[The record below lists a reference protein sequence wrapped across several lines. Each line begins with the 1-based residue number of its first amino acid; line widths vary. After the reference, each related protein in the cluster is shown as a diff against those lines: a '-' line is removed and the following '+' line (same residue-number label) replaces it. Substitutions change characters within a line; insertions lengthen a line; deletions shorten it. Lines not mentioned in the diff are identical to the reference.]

1 MIIEQKF
8 KTPIFLNDGQ
18 SVRQIDCRKWSHN
31 GEEKMTVGKIENNE
45 QEMGYMGSYQI
56 REIWKYYRECLYIS
70 NLGYA
75 ARFENID
82 EAKKV
87 FGHLFDKFAHGIAF
101 EELNSTQKKYF
112 REHIADLHNFYNN
125 YPGDKR
131 LEVMLKVNYKEGSN
145 RGVKIHEAVA
155 ELFLEK
161 PENAWGVHHI
171 DNNSY
176 NNSVTNLVWVK
187 KEEHDKKLHPLTYK

>member
-8 KTPIFLNDGQ
+8 KTPLFISDGKELQ
-18 SVRQIDCRKWSHN
+18 QINCRKWSHE
-31 GEEKMTVGKIENNE
+31 GDDPMTIGAIKNNE

-56 REIWKYYRECLYIS
+56 KEIWKFYRGCIYIS

-75 ARFENID
+75 ARFDNIE
-82 EAKKV
+82 EAKNK
-87 FGHLFDKFAHGIAF
+87 FGCLYEKFVNGVAFD
-101 EELNSTQKKYF
+101 ELNNSQKKYF
-112 REHIADLHNFYNN
+112 REHIANLHNFYDN

-131 LEVMLKVNYKEGSN
+131 LEVMLKVNYKEGIN
-145 RGVKIHEAVA
+145 KGVKIHEAVA

-161 PENAWGVHHI
+161 PKNAWGVHHI

-176 NNSVTNLVWVK
+176 NNSVTNLVWVT
-187 KEEHDKKLHPLTYK
+187 KEQHDKSLHPLTYR

>member
-8 KTPIFLNDGQ
+8 KMPITFNDGNKVQ
-18 SVRQIDCRKWSHN
+18 QITCRKWSHEGN
-31 GEEKMTVGKIENNE
+31 DTMESGKIKHDE

-56 REIWKYYRECLYIS
+56 KEIWKFYRKCIYIS

-75 ARFENID
+75 ARFENTK
-82 EAKKV
+82 EAKSV
-87 FGHLFDKFAHGIAF
+87 FAELYDKFAEGIAF
-101 EELNSTQKKYF
+101 DELSSVQKKYF
-112 REHIADLHNFYNN
+112 REHIADLHNFYDN

-131 LEVMLKVNYKEGSN
+131 LEVMLKVNYKEGINS
-145 RGVKIHEAVA
+145 GAKIHEAVA

-161 PENAWGVHHI
+161 PKNAWGVHHI

-176 NNSVTNLVWVK
+176 NNSVTNLVWVTK
-187 KEEHDKKLHPLTYK
+187 KEHDKSLHPLTYK

>member
-8 KTPIFLNDGQ
+8 KTPLFLNDGKGIQ
-18 SVRQIDCRKWSHN
+18 KIDCRKWSH
-31 GEEKMTVGKIENNE
+31 GGDDEMIIGKIENNE

-56 REIWKYYRECLYIS
+56 KEVWKFYRECIYIS

-75 ARFENID
+75 ARFENTK
-82 EAKKV
+82 EAKNI
-87 FGHLFDKFAHGIAF
+87 FGNLYEKFKEGVAFD
-101 EELNSTQKKYF
+101 ELSFPQKKYF
-112 REHIADLHNFYNN
+112 KEHIADLHNFYNN

-131 LEVMLKVNYKEGSN
+131 LEVMLKVNYREGIN
-145 RGVKIHEAVA
+145 RGAKIHEAVA

-161 PENAWGVHHI
+161 PNNAWGVHHI

-176 NNSVTNLVWVK
+176 NNSVTNLVWVT